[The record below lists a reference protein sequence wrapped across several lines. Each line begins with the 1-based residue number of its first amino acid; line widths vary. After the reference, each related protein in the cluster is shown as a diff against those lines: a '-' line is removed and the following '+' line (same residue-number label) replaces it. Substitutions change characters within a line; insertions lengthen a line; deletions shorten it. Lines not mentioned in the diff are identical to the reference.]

1 MFPER
6 PSSPGERFLGY
17 IPHSGF
23 HNQRMTLESAL
34 LLTAYLNRTLLLPPL
49 YMSKRKLTNLNWKVP
64 SELLGNWAQRTRANF
79 EYCRS
84 YDPTLLPPYTKEQ
97 LKAMTDEERK
107 RETECSFY
115 HEWTVAPWTYFYDI
129 PEILENS
136 MGVGGHQEPIRVF
149 DRSNISLSWLV
160 DKLGVQDF
168 NKEIYFVNDTSRYDY
183 QIVDDLEHDY
193 GVSPHVDESPL
204 SKGSWAGRY
213 SRTILLTDLMS
224 RPERILH
231 FGSLF
236 GTDRVEA
243 RSESHKAMQKYIS
256 DGMDMWN
263 QDILDA
269 TDMIERQIE
278 EWIKITGRAA
288 PGYLGV
294 HFRTVDGDFAK
305 FARRNLARIISWL
318 SEMAKRDS
326 KYIKA
331 PLEAEESPLS
341 SSLSPLPS
349 PLPSPSSS
357 PSPLPSPSPSP
368 SPVAEA
374 EAGATPSLTEQQ
386 QEFLQR
392 CKHAESG
399 SPLVFMATDLHHPRQ
414 SPMLA
419 RSMDPLIVLLLGNG
433 GREHTIAWKLA
444 QSDRVERI
452 YVAPGNGGTASGLNK
467 VENVNIGVVDFPA
480 LTKFAVEH
488 KVNFVIPGPEQ
499 PLVEGVASAFQ
510 KIGIPCFGP
519 SFKAARMEGSKT
531 FSKDFMKKHSIPTAA
546 YENFTDAA
554 AAKAFIKAA
563 NFDVV
568 LKASGLAAGKGVLI
582 PTTKEEAYQGVDQ
595 ILVDKVFGSAGN
607 ELVVE
612 EFMEGQELSILA
624 FSDGYT
630 VVPLPPAQDHKR
642 IFDNDQGPN
651 TGGMGCYAPTPVAS
665 PEILAD
671 IKRTILQPTIDG
683 MRRDGFPFVGILFTG
698 IMLTSVGPKVLE
710 YNVRFGDPET
720 EVVLPLLSDDT
731 DLAEVM
737 VACTEGRLDS
747 VRVGVKPGFAA
758 TDIIVFH
765 AGTTVS
771 NGQLVTSGGRVLAAT
786 GVAKDLRTA
795 VDKAYAGVQSIHF
808 DEMFYRKDIAHRA
821 FTFLAEQTATANQ
834 MTYAQAGVSIDAGN
848 LLVQKIKPLV
858 KATRRVGA
866 DSEIGGFGGLF
877 DLKAAGFQ
885 DPILVSAT
893 DGVGTKLKL
902 AHMTGIH
909 DTIGQ
914 DVVAMNV
921 NDLIVQGAESLFFL
935 DYYACGKLEVEVA
948 KDVVKGIADGCLLA
962 GCALVGGETSE
973 MPGLYTPGDYDLAG
987 FAVGAV
993 ERNKIIP
1000 RMDLVKPGDILLG
1013 LTSSG
1018 AHSNGYSLIR
1028 KIVERS
1034 NQELHSPC
1042 PWDKTKTLG
1051 QSLLTPTRIY
1061 VKQLLPVV
1069 RKDLVKAMAHI
1080 TGGGFIDNI
1089 PRVLPEE
1096 LGVEVDAASWPFPD
1110 VFKWIMATGNVPHRE
1125 MARTFNCGIGM
1136 VLVVAPE
1143 HVAEVTKLCQ
1153 EANEVVY
1160 QIGVLK
1166 TKADNNG
1173 EEVVMRNMES
1183 SWVV

>member
-1 MFPER
+1 
-6 PSSPGERFLGY
+6 
-17 IPHSGF
+17 
-23 HNQRMTLESAL
+23 
-34 LLTAYLNRTLLLPPL
+34 
-49 YMSKRKLTNLNWKVP
+49 
-64 SELLGNWAQRTRANF
+64 
-79 EYCRS
+79 
-84 YDPTLLPPYTKEQ
+84 
-97 LKAMTDEERK
+97 
-107 RETECSFY
+107 
-115 HEWTVAPWTYFYDI
+115 
-129 PEILENS
+129 
-136 MGVGGHQEPIRVF
+136 
-149 DRSNISLSWLV
+149 
-160 DKLGVQDF
+160 
-168 NKEIYFVNDTSRYDY
+168 
-183 QIVDDLEHDY
+183 
-193 GVSPHVDESPL
+193 
-204 SKGSWAGRY
+204 
-213 SRTILLTDLMS
+213 
-224 RPERILH
+224 
-231 FGSLF
+231 
-236 GTDRVEA
+236 
-243 RSESHKAMQKYIS
+243 
-256 DGMDMWN
+256 MD
-263 QDILDA
+263 
-269 TDMIERQIE
+269 
-278 EWIKITGRAA
+278 
-288 PGYLGV
+288 
-294 HFRTVDGDFAK
+294 
-305 FARRNLARIISWL
+305 S
-318 SEMAKRDS
+318 
-326 KYIKA
+326 
-331 PLEAEESPLS
+331 
-341 SSLSPLPS
+341 
-349 PLPSPSSS
+349 
-357 PSPLPSPSPSP
+357 
-368 SPVAEA
+368 
-374 EAGATPSLTEQQ
+374 
-386 QEFLQR
+386 
-392 CKHAESG
+392 
-399 SPLVFMATDLHHPRQ
+399 
-414 SPMLA
+414 
-419 RSMDPLIVLLLGNG
+419 LIVLLLGNG

-480 LTKFAVEH
+480 LTKFAIEH

-499 PLVEGVASAFQ
+499 PLVEGVTTAFK

-519 SFKAARMEGSKT
+519 SFQAARMEGSKT
-531 FSKDFMKKHSIPTAA
+531 FSKDFMKKHNIPTAA

-554 AAKAFIKAA
+554 AAKAFIETAT
-563 NFDVV
+563 FDVV

-612 EFMEGQELSILA
+612 EFLEGQELSILA

-665 PEILAD
+665 SEVLAD

-698 IMLTSVGPKVLE
+698 IMLTNAGPKVLE

-758 TDIIVFH
+758 TVVVASGGYPGKYPTNKAITLQKTADDIIVFH
-765 AGTTVS
+765 AGTTVT

-786 GVAKDLRTA
+786 GVAKDLRSA

-821 FTFLAEQTATANQ
+821 FTFLADQSASANQ

-902 AHMTGIH
+902 AHQTGIH

-1028 KIVERS
+1028 KIVEKS
-1034 NQELHSPC
+1034 NQDLHSPC
-1042 PWDKTKTLG
+1042 PWDKTQSLG

-1089 PRVLPEE
+1089 PRVLPHE
-1096 LGVEVDAASWPFPD
+1096 LGVEVDAASWPFPE

-1143 HVAEVTKLCQ
+1143 HVEEVTKLCQ
-1153 EANEVVY
+1153 EASEVVY

-1173 EEVVMRNMES
+1173 EEVVMRNMET
-1183 SWVV
+1183 SWAV

>member
-1 MFPER
+1 
-6 PSSPGERFLGY
+6 
-17 IPHSGF
+17 
-23 HNQRMTLESAL
+23 
-34 LLTAYLNRTLLLPPL
+34 
-49 YMSKRKLTNLNWKVP
+49 
-64 SELLGNWAQRTRANF
+64 
-79 EYCRS
+79 
-84 YDPTLLPPYTKEQ
+84 
-97 LKAMTDEERK
+97 
-107 RETECSFY
+107 
-115 HEWTVAPWTYFYDI
+115 
-129 PEILENS
+129 
-136 MGVGGHQEPIRVF
+136 
-149 DRSNISLSWLV
+149 
-160 DKLGVQDF
+160 
-168 NKEIYFVNDTSRYDY
+168 
-183 QIVDDLEHDY
+183 
-193 GVSPHVDESPL
+193 
-204 SKGSWAGRY
+204 
-213 SRTILLTDLMS
+213 
-224 RPERILH
+224 
-231 FGSLF
+231 
-236 GTDRVEA
+236 
-243 RSESHKAMQKYIS
+243 
-256 DGMDMWN
+256 
-263 QDILDA
+263 
-269 TDMIERQIE
+269 
-278 EWIKITGRAA
+278 
-288 PGYLGV
+288 
-294 HFRTVDGDFAK
+294 
-305 FARRNLARIISWL
+305 
-318 SEMAKRDS
+318 
-326 KYIKA
+326 
-331 PLEAEESPLS
+331 
-341 SSLSPLPS
+341 
-349 PLPSPSSS
+349 
-357 PSPLPSPSPSP
+357 
-368 SPVAEA
+368 
-374 EAGATPSLTEQQ
+374 
-386 QEFLQR
+386 
-392 CKHAESG
+392 
-399 SPLVFMATDLHHPRQ
+399 
-414 SPMLA
+414 
-419 RSMDPLIVLLLGNG
+419 MDPLIVLLLGNG

-531 FSKDFMKKHSIPTAA
+531 FSKDFMKKHNIPTAA

-554 AAKAFIKAA
+554 AAKAFVKAA

-698 IMLTSVGPKVLE
+698 IMLTSAGPKVLE

-758 TDIIVFH
+758 TVVVASGGYPGKYPTGKAITLQKTTEDIIVFH
-765 AGTTVS
+765 AGTTVT

-877 DLKAAGFQ
+877 DLKAAGFE

-893 DGVGTKLKL
+893 DGVGTKLML

-993 ERNKIIP
+993 ERTKIIP

-1028 KIVERS
+1028 KIVEKS

-1153 EANEVVY
+1153 EASEVVY

>member
-1 MFPER
+1 MALICCAAIFMLAVQIEWVPYMNYSNDKQTDNKQMNPLPQRHTKNTTSSFSPPPHNTSSQDEEQDHQLDGNKEHNAFYTMFPER

-419 RSMDPLIVLLLGNG
+419 RYLDLFPCTMFLSDFPRALTLLDKIHNPVDGVHMLPYMIALMDANMAAR
-433 GREHTIAWKLA
+433 GREF
-444 QSDRVERI
+444 Q
-452 YVAPGNGGTASGLNK
+452 GTDKS
-467 VENVNIGVVDFPA
+467 
-480 LTKFAVEH
+480 
-488 KVNFVIPGPEQ
+488 
-499 PLVEGVASAFQ
+499 
-510 KIGIPCFGP
+510 
-519 SFKAARMEGSKT
+519 T
-531 FSKDFMKKHSIPTAA
+531 FTA
-546 YENFTDAA
+546 Y
-554 AAKAFIKAA
+554 
-563 NFDVV
+563 
-568 LKASGLAAGKGVLI
+568 
-582 PTTKEEAYQGVDQ
+582 
-595 ILVDKVFGSAGN
+595 
-607 ELVVE
+607 
-612 EFMEGQELSILA
+612 
-624 FSDGYT
+624 
-630 VVPLPPAQDHKR
+630 
-642 IFDNDQGPN
+642 
-651 TGGMGCYAPTPVAS
+651 
-665 PEILAD
+665 
-671 IKRTILQPTIDG
+671 
-683 MRRDGFPFVGILFTG
+683 
-698 IMLTSVGPKVLE
+698 
-710 YNVRFGDPET
+710 
-720 EVVLPLLSDDT
+720 
-731 DLAEVM
+731 
-737 VACTEGRLDS
+737 
-747 VRVGVKPGFAA
+747 
-758 TDIIVFH
+758 
-765 AGTTVS
+765 
-771 NGQLVTSGGRVLAAT
+771 
-786 GVAKDLRTA
+786 
-795 VDKAYAGVQSIHF
+795 
-808 DEMFYRKDIAHRA
+808 
-821 FTFLAEQTATANQ
+821 
-834 MTYAQAGVSIDAGN
+834 
-848 LLVQKIKPLV
+848 
-858 KATRRVGA
+858 
-866 DSEIGGFGGLF
+866 
-877 DLKAAGFQ
+877 
-885 DPILVSAT
+885 
-893 DGVGTKLKL
+893 
-902 AHMTGIH
+902 
-909 DTIGQ
+909 
-914 DVVAMNV
+914 
-921 NDLIVQGAESLFFL
+921 
-935 DYYACGKLEVEVA
+935 
-948 KDVVKGIADGCLLA
+948 
-962 GCALVGGETSE
+962 
-973 MPGLYTPGDYDLAG
+973 
-987 FAVGAV
+987 
-993 ERNKIIP
+993 
-1000 RMDLVKPGDILLG
+1000 
-1013 LTSSG
+1013 
-1018 AHSNGYSLIR
+1018 
-1028 KIVERS
+1028 
-1034 NQELHSPC
+1034 
-1042 PWDKTKTLG
+1042 
-1051 QSLLTPTRIY
+1051 
-1061 VKQLLPVV
+1061 
-1069 RKDLVKAMAHI
+1069 I
-1080 TGGGFIDNI
+1080 TNH
-1089 PRVLPEE
+1089 L
-1096 LGVEVDAASWPFPD
+1096 W
-1110 VFKWIMATGNVPHRE
+1110 
-1125 MARTFNCGIGM
+1125 
-1136 VLVVAPE
+1136 PE
-1143 HVAEVTKLCQ
+1143 HHPP
-1153 EANEVVY
+1153 
-1160 QIGVLK
+1160 
-1166 TKADNNG
+1166 
-1173 EEVVMRNMES
+1173 NM
-1183 SWVV
+1183 